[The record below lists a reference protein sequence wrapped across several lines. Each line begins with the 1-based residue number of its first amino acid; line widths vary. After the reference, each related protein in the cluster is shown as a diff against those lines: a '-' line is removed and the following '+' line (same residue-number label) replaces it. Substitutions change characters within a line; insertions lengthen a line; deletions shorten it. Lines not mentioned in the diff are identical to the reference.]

1 MISPLK
7 IHVIFLRQESF
18 QSTASAAAWVSFIV
32 VALLFAGGRFSWELM
47 GFFHGTIPM
56 FFFILKCMDLEVLLM
71 GFYGITWDY
80 MN

>member
-32 VALLFAGGRFSWELM
+32 VALLFAGGTFLVRSWDFSM
-47 GFFHGTIPM
+47 GQSEVFF
-56 FFFILKCMDLEVLLM
+56 LSKKCMIWRYYM

-80 MN
+80 MS